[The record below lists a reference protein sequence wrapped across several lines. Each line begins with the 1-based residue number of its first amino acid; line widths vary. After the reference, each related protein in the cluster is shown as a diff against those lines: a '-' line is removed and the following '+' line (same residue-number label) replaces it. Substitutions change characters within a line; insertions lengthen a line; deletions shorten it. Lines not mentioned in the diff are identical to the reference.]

1 MDRKTIEALLK
12 RQSDP
17 GRRVETGIRRFGEI
31 LTTGKASTPVDE
43 FADDTTSAYLKRK
56 LVEQAVKP
64 TRGYGSMEEVPTEQ
78 GGLPLYQTTIDE
90 GGRIIPVYRR
100 TPAIFDPTEGIYG
113 EEQNEEPMELPEPVD
128 IQPIA
133 QPQATTDPLA
143 ELEAQK
149 KDYLS
154 RNPDADVA
162 EVNRVFEE
170 ERSKLATATA
180 NPTVA
185 STPTIEGDIA
195 EFDDLSQ
202 EDYDYLIQQ
211 GFDPEI
217 VKTAFDTAARKR
229 TAK

>member
-128 IQPIA
+128 IQPKA

-143 ELEAQK
+143 ELEALREK
-149 KDYLS
+149 YLKD
-154 RNPDADVA
+154 PEADPELVQRIY
-162 EVNRVFEE
+162 EQEK
-170 ERSKLATATA
+170 SKLSSATA